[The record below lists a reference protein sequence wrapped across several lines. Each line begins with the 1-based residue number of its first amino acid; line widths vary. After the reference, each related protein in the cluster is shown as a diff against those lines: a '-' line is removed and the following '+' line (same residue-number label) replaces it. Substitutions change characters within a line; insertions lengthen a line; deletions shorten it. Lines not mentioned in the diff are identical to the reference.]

1 MKKVLTYI
9 NLFLGVASLALAG
22 CHSQKVTNKA
32 EETKGPKPREMREPE
47 LICMYGVPANLLEQD
62 TTRTGRQ
69 DTTVNRRPQTKD
81 PEESGRVMMKYGVPN
96 PPRIDE

>member
-22 CHSQKVTNKA
+22 CHSQKVANKA
-32 EETKGPKPREMREPE
+32 EAKEPKPREMREPE

-62 TTRTGRQ
+62 TTRTQRQ
-69 DTTVNRRPQTKD
+69 DTTVNRRPQIKN

-96 PPRIDE
+96 PPRIDD